1 MTAKDLKNALLQ
13 EAVQGKLVPQI
24 ASEGNARDLLEEIR
38 KEKAKLIEEKK
49 LKKENPLPEITE
61 DEISFDIP
69 ENWCWCRVGDIF
81 QHNTGKAMNS
91 SAKEINKTGSIRK
104 FITTSNLYWNEFD
117 FTNVKDYLEMH
128 FVIRDALDWPDY
140 YGCNWDAFW
149 DCLTDMIGRPIH
161 IEILGLDVIERR
173 FDDAAKM
180 MVDTLREF
188 KHYEDDEFIDDIQ
201 IEIVSGNIRVPLR

>member
-1 MTAKDLKNALLQ
+1 MYQ
-13 EAVQGKLVPQI
+13 F
-24 ASEGNARDLLEEIR
+24 
-38 KEKAKLIEEKK
+38 KEKYTI
-49 LKKENPLPEITE
+49 
-61 DEISFDIP
+61 
-69 ENWCWCRVGDIF
+69 
-81 QHNTGKAMNS
+81 
-91 SAKEINKTGSIRK
+91 
-104 FITTSNLYWNEFD
+104 D
-117 FTNVKDYLEMH
+117 FTNVEDYLEMH

-149 DCLTDMIGRPIH
+149 DCLTNMVGRPIH
-161 IEILGLDVIERR
+161 IEILGLDVIEQR